1 MSNIKRKDFDYY
13 LTNLDWDDGSD
24 IERDIKQFTRND
36 VFEHTYE
43 RPGFYSI
50 KGLVFKYNELMIN
63 TLPAANVDMNSE
75 YENDFRY
82 IANHP
87 LNGPEENGEINIEK
101 GSFFGYGNY
110 GNSVVDQPGY
120 GDPPLT
126 SPIDDFNN
134 VEVVT
139 KKPILDLQ
147 SQQLKLDFNNV
158 DESDKFVI
166 RESFNRDTPVFIVTP
181 NSFVSSSV
189 FNAGFTLSEGVLGNA
204 YGMFREEQRP
214 WLENCIVG
222 MIEHRPRTA
231 EKIEKF
237 DDQSDSST
245 PELSK
250 KYMKRKRETD
260 QLPGICINMPV
271 KMSFSENDHVQLS
284 MDLNLPNPNLD
295 LRPDDPNYGKSTYAV
310 RIRMH
315 PPKANGST
323 DWGTQYDDIIY
334 VDGMGESFNK
344 RDYEGGRG
352 KNDGWQTVKHISFA
366 QPKEKIDSE
375 GNELTDGGFDVVY
388 IKIEIYPSSLSQL
401 SQIAINP
408 STGTE
413 ADQRGPLD
421 QSKHV
426 YHHKN
431 MQYMAMRNLSV
442 KFPNTKGIIRPVE
455 WQRFR
460 SNMIVNP
467 RINYDSPLYEENK
480 FAMIGGLSKNSS
492 HFKTLASLISFDLE
506 GDGYKESNLSSTYN
520 EYDVLSMYD
529 TMAKYDDKYYN
540 EILEPYTR
548 KIHED
553 YAPYDFRGL
562 SSGQTQSGSLF
573 NKPKITDGMID
584 RKTHGVFKDT
594 SIIDVDIASAKVYT
608 KVIPMWEQLG
618 FEDQIYNKPNNP
630 FYWKNIIPKDYKL
643 QNRTG
648 ITKRELPNP
657 QKGSLTPRI
666 PREEY
671 IVDESVDQEW
681 QDNYKWPVVPQLDKI
696 GIFISGSV
704 DEPPY
709 GGKTRWDEDDE
720 ISMITNILSD
730 NNNELKFNL
739 NTNVDDIEELQ
750 DLKGNL
756 FIRYV
761 KDWTLQLDENKR
773 ISKDIVDQF
782 DTIEKDIDR
791 QAF

>member
-1 MSNIKRKDFDYY
+1 MRNIKRKDFDYY

-24 IERDIKQFTRND
+24 VERDVKQFTRND

-50 KGLVFKYNELMIN
+50 KGLVFKYNELMVS
-63 TLPAANVDMNSE
+63 TLPSPKLDMTDD
-75 YENDFRY
+75 YEVDFRN
-82 IANHP
+82 ITNHP
-87 LNGPEENGEINIEK
+87 LNS
-101 GSFFGYGNY
+101 GSFFGRNDGTDNI
-110 GNSVVDQPGY
+110 SAQEIAA
-120 GDPPLT
+120 
-126 SPIDDFNN
+126 SQFNN
-134 VEVVT
+134 IEVIS
-139 KKPILDLQ
+139 KEPILDLQ
-147 SQQLKLDFNNV
+147 PEQLKLNFNNV
-158 DESDKFVI
+158 DANDKFVI
-166 RESFNRDTPVFIVTP
+166 RESFNRDTPVFLASGAV
-181 NSFVSSSV
+181 SFNGSWHQNTVISSIGQST
-189 FNAGFTLSEGVLGNA
+189 GKGVLFNG
-204 YGMFREEQRP
+204 YGVFSEEQSS
-214 WLENCIVG
+214 WLQGSIVA
-222 MIEHRPRTA
+222 MIEHRPRTR
-231 EKIEKF
+231 EILNST
-237 DDQSDSST
+237 DQMNNTLTRPDLFWSSKVPT
-245 PELSK
+245 S
-250 KYMKRKRETD
+250 

-271 KMSFSENDHVQLS
+271 KMSFAENDHIQLS
-284 MDLNLPNPNLD
+284 VDLNLPNPNLD

-310 RIRMH
+310 RVRMH
-315 PPKANGST
+315 PPKADGST

-334 VDGMGESFNK
+334 VEGMGESFNK
-344 RDYEGGRG
+344 RDYDGGRG

-375 GNELTDGGFDVVY
+375 GNEVSDGTFDVVY
-388 IKIEIYPSSLSQL
+388 IKIEVYPSNLSSLSQIPV
-401 SQIAINP
+401 SPQF
-408 STGTE
+408 G
-413 ADQRGPLD
+413 DQGYPVGPLA
-421 QSKHV
+421 QRSHI
-426 YHHKN
+426 YHPQN
-431 MQYMAMRNLSV
+431 MQYMAMRNLSI

-455 WQRFR
+455 WQRFK

-467 RINYDSPLYEENK
+467 RIDYDSPLYEENK

-492 HFKTLASLISFDLE
+492 HFKTLASLVSFDLE
-506 GDGYKESNLSSTYN
+506 EDEYKESNLSSTYN

-548 KIHED
+548 RIHED

-594 SIIDVDIASAKVYT
+594 SLIDVDIASTKVYT

-618 FEDQIYNKPNNP
+618 FENQIYNKPDNP
-630 FYWKNIIPKDYKL
+630 VYWKNIIPKDYKL

-739 NTNVDDIEELQ
+739 NTNVDDVEELQ
-750 DLKGNL
+750 DLKSNL

-761 KDWTLQLDENKR
+761 RDWTLQLDENKR
-773 ISKDIVDQF
+773 VSKNIIDQF